1 MRQMNMDELREG
13 IDLGRAV
20 IEDNLMDMYITK
32 KLLANEGFPE
42 EDLDGFIAQKVRE
55 YEERYAAM
63 EDKEFMASLTEEW
76 ERPAED
82 PDGTVNLTG
91 CEGAEEPAAVT
102 RAADPAN
109 AWTAAEGPTAPAA
122 VTRAADPANARTANE
137 DPTAQPAAR
146 TADPTAAKAR
156 EMEEELTRL
165 AFIEDPED
173 PEFVEI
179 NPIAILQGL
188 INVMDLQIGKVIRVK
203 RALALAGV
211 DPEEVAMA
219 IADTA
224 KEFDEHYMKMSVT
237 EIEET
242 MFRRMAEIDEIVR
255 SHPKG

>member
-63 EDKEFMASLTEEW
+63 EDEEFMASLTEEW

-82 PDGTVNLTG
+82 PDGTEDL
-91 CEGAEEPAAVT
+91 E
-102 RAADPAN
+102 
-109 AWTAAEGPTAPAA
+109 
-122 VTRAADPANARTANE
+122 ANARAI
-137 DPTAQPAAR
+137 D
-146 TADPTAAKAR
+146 K
-156 EMEEELTRL
+156 ELTRL
-165 AFIEDPED
+165 AYIEDPED

-224 KEFDEHYMKMSVT
+224 KEFDERYMKMSVT

>member
-63 EDKEFMASLTEEW
+63 EDEEFMASLTEEW

-82 PDGTVNLTG
+82 PDGTEDLTG
-91 CEGAEEPAAVT
+91 CEGAEGPAEHDDAEAAKAAVRT
-102 RAADPAN
+102 ATGDPAGHDD
-109 AWTAAEGPTAPAA
+109 AEDPTAPAA
-122 VTRAADPANARTANE
+122 ARTA
-137 DPTAQPAAR
+137 

-165 AFIEDPED
+165 AYIEDPED

-211 DPEEVAMA
+211 DPKEVAMA

-224 KEFDEHYMKMSVT
+224 KEFDERYMKMSVT

>member
-63 EDKEFMASLTEEW
+63 EDEEFMASMTEEW

-82 PDGTVNLTG
+82 PDGTEDLTG
-91 CEGAEEPAAVT
+91 CEGAEGPAEHDDAE
-102 RAADPAN
+102 AAKVA
-109 AWTAAEGPTAPAA
+109 
-122 VTRAADPANARTANE
+122 ARTANE
-137 DPTAQPAAR
+137 DPATAAAAAR
-146 TADPTAAKAR
+146 TADPTVAKAR

-165 AFIEDPED
+165 AYIEDPED

-211 DPEEVAMA
+211 DPKEVAMA

-224 KEFDEHYMKMSVT
+224 KEFDERYMKMSVT

>member
-63 EDKEFMASLTEEW
+63 EDEEFMASLTEEW

-82 PDGTVNLTG
+82 PDGTEDLTG
-91 CEGAEEPAAVT
+91 CEGAEGPAEHDDAE
-102 RAADPAN
+102 AAKA
-109 AWTAAEGPTAPAA
+109 
-122 VTRAADPANARTANE
+122 
-137 DPTAQPAAR
+137 AAR

-165 AFIEDPED
+165 AYIEDPED

-188 INVMDLQIGKVIRVK
+188 INVMDLQIGKVIRMK

-224 KEFDEHYMKMSVT
+224 KEFDERYMKMSVT

>member
-32 KLLANEGFPE
+32 KLLANEGFSE

-55 YEERYAAM
+55 HEERFAAM
-63 EDKEFMASLTEEW
+63 EDEEFLDCLTEEW
-76 ERPAED
+76 AHPEAD
-82 PDGTVNLTG
+82 LS
-91 CEGAEEPAAVT
+91 AEEDQV
-102 RAADPAN
+102 AD
-109 AWTAAEGPTAPAA
+109 
-122 VTRAADPANARTANE
+122 DL
-137 DPTAQPAAR
+137 TAQATQTSADDLEAAAR
-146 TADPTAAKAR
+146 AID
-156 EMEEELTRL
+156 EELTRL
-165 AFIEDPED
+165 AFIDDPED
-173 PEFVEI
+173 PKFVDL
-179 NPIAILQGL
+179 NPVVMLQGL
-188 INVMDLQIGKVIRVK
+188 INVMDMQIGRVIKVK
-203 RALALAGV
+203 RALAVAGV

-224 KEFDEHYMKMSVT
+224 KEFDERYMKMSVT

>member
-63 EDKEFMASLTEEW
+63 EDEEFMASLTEEW

-82 PDGTVNLTG
+82 PDGTEDLTG
-91 CEGAEEPAAVT
+91 CEGAEGPAEHDDAE
-102 RAADPAN
+102 AAK
-109 AWTAAEGPTAPAA
+109 AA
-122 VTRAADPANARTANE
+122 ARTANE
-137 DPTAQPAAR
+137 DPATAATAAR
-146 TADPTAAKAR
+146 MTATADPTVAKAR

-165 AFIEDPED
+165 AYKEDPED

-224 KEFDEHYMKMSVT
+224 KEFDERYMKMSEA

>member
-1 MRQMNMDELREG
+1 MNMDELREG

-63 EDKEFMASLTEEW
+63 EDEEFMASLTEEW

-82 PDGTVNLTG
+82 PDGTEDLTG

-109 AWTAAEGPTAPAA
+109 ARTTNEDPAAAPAA
-122 VTRAADPANARTANE
+122 ARAE
-137 DPTAQPAAR
+137 DPTV
-146 TADPTAAKAR
+146 AKAR

-165 AFIEDPED
+165 AYIEDPED

-224 KEFDEHYMKMSVT
+224 KEFDERYMKMSVT

>member
-63 EDKEFMASLTEEW
+63 EDEEFMASLTEEW

-82 PDGTVNLTG
+82 PDGTEDLTG
-91 CEGAEEPAAVT
+91 CEGYEEPAAVT
-102 RAADPAN
+102 RAADQ
-109 AWTAAEGPTAPAA
+109 
-122 VTRAADPANARTANE
+122 ANARTAAA
-137 DPTAQPAAR
+137 DPTAAAAAR
-146 TADPTAAKAR
+146 TATEDPTVAKAR

-165 AFIEDPED
+165 AYIEDPED

-224 KEFDEHYMKMSVT
+224 KEFDERYMKMSVT

>member
-63 EDKEFMASLTEEW
+63 EDEEFMETLTEEW

-82 PDGTVNLTG
+82 PDGTEDLTG
-91 CEGAEEPAAVT
+91 HG
-102 RAADPAN
+102 
-109 AWTAAEGPTAPAA
+109 
-122 VTRAADPANARTANE
+122 ANE
-137 DPTAQPAAR
+137 
-146 TADPTAAKAR
+146 DPTAAKAR

-188 INVMDLQIGKVIRVK
+188 INVMDLQIGKVIKVK

-224 KEFDEHYMKMSVT
+224 REFDERYMKMSET

-242 MFRRMAEIDEIVR
+242 MFRRMAEMDEIVR

>member
-63 EDKEFMASLTEEW
+63 EDEEFMASLTEEW

-82 PDGTVNLTG
+82 PDGTEDLTG
-91 CEGAEEPAAVT
+91 CEGAEGPAEHDDAE
-102 RAADPAN
+102 AAKVA
-109 AWTAAEGPTAPAA
+109 
-122 VTRAADPANARTANE
+122 ARTANE
-137 DPTAQPAAR
+137 DPATAAAAAR
-146 TADPTAAKAR
+146 TATADPTAAKAR

-165 AFIEDPED
+165 AYIEDPED

-211 DPEEVAMA
+211 DPKEVAMA

-224 KEFDEHYMKMSVT
+224 KEFDERYMKMSVT

>member
-55 YEERYAAM
+55 YEERYASM
-63 EDKEFMASLTEEW
+63 EDEEFMASLTEEW
-76 ERPAED
+76 VH
-82 PDGTVNLTG
+82 TT
-91 CEGAEEPAAVT
+91 
-102 RAADPAN
+102 ADPES
-109 AWTAAEGPTAPAA
+109 TE
-122 VTRAADPANARTANE
+122 DLEANARAI
-137 DPTAQPAAR
+137 D
-146 TADPTAAKAR
+146 
-156 EMEEELTRL
+156 EELTRL
-165 AFIEDPED
+165 AYIEDPED

-224 KEFDEHYMKMSVT
+224 KEFDERYMKMSVT

>member
-63 EDKEFMASLTEEW
+63 EDEEFMASLTEEW

-82 PDGTVNLTG
+82 PDGTEDLTG
-91 CEGAEEPAAVT
+91 CEGAEGPAEHDDAE
-102 RAADPAN
+102 AAKVA
-109 AWTAAEGPTAPAA
+109 
-122 VTRAADPANARTANE
+122 ARTANE
-137 DPTAQPAAR
+137 DPATAATAAR
-146 TADPTAAKAR
+146 MTTADPTAAKAR

-165 AFIEDPED
+165 AYIEDPED

-224 KEFDEHYMKMSVT
+224 KEFDERYMKMSVT

>member
-63 EDKEFMASLTEEW
+63 EDEEFMASLTEEW

-82 PDGTVNLTG
+82 PDGTEDLTG
-91 CEGAEEPAAVT
+91 CEGAEEPAEHDDAE
-102 RAADPAN
+102 AAK
-109 AWTAAEGPTAPAA
+109 AA
-122 VTRAADPANARTANE
+122 ARTANE
-137 DPTAQPAAR
+137 DPATAATAAR
-146 TADPTAAKAR
+146 MTTADPTVAKAR

-165 AFIEDPED
+165 AYIEDPED

-179 NPIAILQGL
+179 HPIAILQGL

-203 RALALAGV
+203 RARALAGV

-224 KEFDEHYMKMSVT
+224 KEFDERYMKMSVT

>member
-63 EDKEFMASLTEEW
+63 EDEEFMASLTEEW

-82 PDGTVNLTG
+82 PDGTEDLTG
-91 CEGAEEPAAVT
+91 CEG
-102 RAADPAN
+102 DD
-109 AWTAAEGPTAPAA
+109 APAEHDDA
-122 VTRAADPANARTANE
+122 EAAA
-137 DPTAQPAAR
+137 AAR
-146 TADPTAAKAR
+146 TTDPTVAKAR

-165 AFIEDPED
+165 AYIEDPED

-224 KEFDEHYMKMSVT
+224 KEFDERYMKMSVT

>member
-63 EDKEFMASLTEEW
+63 EDEEFMASLTEEW
-76 ERPAED
+76 EH
-82 PDGTVNLTG
+82 TT
-91 CEGAEEPAAVT
+91 
-102 RAADPAN
+102 ADPES
-109 AWTAAEGPTAPAA
+109 TE
-122 VTRAADPANARTANE
+122 DLEANARAI
-137 DPTAQPAAR
+137 D
-146 TADPTAAKAR
+146 
-156 EMEEELTRL
+156 EELTRL
-165 AFIEDPED
+165 AYIEDPED

-211 DPEEVAMA
+211 DPKEVAMA

-224 KEFDEHYMKMSVT
+224 KEFDERYMKMSVT

>member
-63 EDKEFMASLTEEW
+63 EDEEFMASLTEEW

-82 PDGTVNLTG
+82 PDGTEDLTG
-91 CEGAEEPAAVT
+91 CEGAEGPAEHDDAE
-102 RAADPAN
+102 AAKVA
-109 AWTAAEGPTAPAA
+109 
-122 VTRAADPANARTANE
+122 ARTANE
-137 DPTAQPAAR
+137 DPAPAAAR
-146 TADPTAAKAR
+146 TAITADPTAAKAR

-165 AFIEDPED
+165 AYIEDPED

-224 KEFDEHYMKMSVT
+224 KEFDERYMKMSVT

>member
-63 EDKEFMASLTEEW
+63 EDEEFMASLTEEW

-82 PDGTVNLTG
+82 PDGT
-91 CEGAEEPAAVT
+91 
-102 RAADPAN
+102 
-109 AWTAAEGPTAPAA
+109 
-122 VTRAADPANARTANE
+122 E
-137 DPTAQPAAR
+137 DLETN
-146 TADPTAAKAR
+146 AR

-188 INVMDLQIGKVIRVK
+188 INVMDLRIGKVIKVK

-224 KEFDEHYMKMSVT
+224 KEFDERYMKMSET

-242 MFRRMAEIDEIVR
+242 MFRRMAEMDEIVR

>member
-63 EDKEFMASLTEEW
+63 EDEEFMASLTEEW

-82 PDGTVNLTG
+82 PDGTEDLTG
-91 CEGAEEPAAVT
+91 CEGAE
-102 RAADPAN
+102 
-109 AWTAAEGPTAPAA
+109 GPAA
-122 VTRAADPANARTANE
+122 VTRAADPANARTAAE

-146 TADPTAAKAR
+146 MTATADPTVAKAR

-165 AFIEDPED
+165 AYIEDPED

-224 KEFDEHYMKMSVT
+224 KEFDERYMKMSVT

>member
-1 MRQMNMDELREG
+1 MLFRS
-13 IDLGRAV
+13 
-20 IEDNLMDMYITK
+20 
-32 KLLANEGFPE
+32 
-42 EDLDGFIAQKVRE
+42 
-55 YEERYAAM
+55 YAAM
-63 EDKEFMASLTEEW
+63 EDEEFMASLTEEW

-82 PDGTVNLTG
+82 PDGTEDLTG

-109 AWTAAEGPTAPAA
+109 ARTTNEDPAAAPAA
-122 VTRAADPANARTANE
+122 ARAE
-137 DPTAQPAAR
+137 DPTV
-146 TADPTAAKAR
+146 AKAR

-165 AFIEDPED
+165 AYIEDPED

-224 KEFDEHYMKMSVT
+224 KEFDERYMKMSVT

>member
-63 EDKEFMASLTEEW
+63 EDEEFMASLTEEW

-82 PDGTVNLTG
+82 PDGTEDLTG
-91 CEGAEEPAAVT
+91 CEGAEGPAEHDDAE
-102 RAADPAN
+102 AAKVA
-109 AWTAAEGPTAPAA
+109 
-122 VTRAADPANARTANE
+122 ARTANE
-137 DPTAQPAAR
+137 DPATAATAAR
-146 TADPTAAKAR
+146 TTDPTAAKAR

-165 AFIEDPED
+165 AYIEDPED

-224 KEFDEHYMKMSVT
+224 KEFDERYMKMSVT

>member
-55 YEERYAAM
+55 HEERYAAM
-63 EDKEFMASLTEEW
+63 EDEEFMESLTEEW
-76 ERPAED
+76 EH
-82 PDGTVNLTG
+82 TT
-91 CEGAEEPAAVT
+91 
-102 RAADPAN
+102 ADPES
-109 AWTAAEGPTAPAA
+109 TE
-122 VTRAADPANARTANE
+122 DLEANARAI
-137 DPTAQPAAR
+137 D
-146 TADPTAAKAR
+146 
-156 EMEEELTRL
+156 EELTRL
-165 AFIEDPED
+165 AYIEDPED

-224 KEFDEHYMKMSVT
+224 KEFDERYMKMSVT

>member
-1 MRQMNMDELREG
+1 MNMDELREG

-63 EDKEFMASLTEEW
+63 EDEEFMASLTEEW

-82 PDGTVNLTG
+82 PDGTEDLTG
-91 CEGAEEPAAVT
+91 CEGAEGPAEHDDAE
-102 RAADPAN
+102 AAKVA
-109 AWTAAEGPTAPAA
+109 
-122 VTRAADPANARTANE
+122 ARTANE
-137 DPTAQPAAR
+137 DPATAATAAR
-146 TADPTAAKAR
+146 MTTADPTAAKAR

-165 AFIEDPED
+165 AYIEDPED

-224 KEFDEHYMKMSVT
+224 KEFDERYMKMSVT

>member
-1 MRQMNMDELREG
+1 MDELREG

-63 EDKEFMASLTEEW
+63 EDEEFMASLTEEW

-82 PDGTVNLTG
+82 PDGTEDLTG

-109 AWTAAEGPTAPAA
+109 ARTTNEDPAAAPAA
-122 VTRAADPANARTANE
+122 ARAE
-137 DPTAQPAAR
+137 DPTV
-146 TADPTAAKAR
+146 AKAR

-165 AFIEDPED
+165 AYIEDPED

-224 KEFDEHYMKMSVT
+224 KEFDERYMKMSVT

>member
-63 EDKEFMASLTEEW
+63 EDEEFMTSLTEEW

-82 PDGTVNLTG
+82 PDGTVDLTG
-91 CEGAEEPAAVT
+91 CEGAGDPAA
-102 RAADPAN
+102 
-109 AWTAAEGPTAPAA
+109 
-122 VTRAADPANARTANE
+122 ARTE
-137 DPTAQPAAR
+137 DPTV
-146 TADPTAAKAR
+146 AKAR

-165 AFIEDPED
+165 AYIEDPED

-224 KEFDEHYMKMSVT
+224 KEFDERYMKMSVT

>member
-63 EDKEFMASLTEEW
+63 EDEEFMASLTEEW

-82 PDGTVNLTG
+82 PDGTEDLTG
-91 CEGAEEPAAVT
+91 CEGAEGPAEHDDAE
-102 RAADPAN
+102 AAKVA
-109 AWTAAEGPTAPAA
+109 
-122 VTRAADPANARTANE
+122 ARTANE
-137 DPTAQPAAR
+137 DPATAAAAAR
-146 TADPTAAKAR
+146 TATADPTAAKAR

-165 AFIEDPED
+165 AYIEDPED

-224 KEFDEHYMKMSVT
+224 KEFDERYMKMSVT

>member
-63 EDKEFMASLTEEW
+63 EDEEFMASLTEEW
-76 ERPAED
+76 EH
-82 PDGTVNLTG
+82 TT
-91 CEGAEEPAAVT
+91 
-102 RAADPAN
+102 ADPES
-109 AWTAAEGPTAPAA
+109 TE
-122 VTRAADPANARTANE
+122 DLEANARAI
-137 DPTAQPAAR
+137 D
-146 TADPTAAKAR
+146 K
-156 EMEEELTRL
+156 ELTRL
-165 AFIEDPED
+165 AYIEDPED

-224 KEFDEHYMKMSVT
+224 KEFDERYMKMSVT

>member
-63 EDKEFMASLTEEW
+63 EDEEFMASLTEEW
-76 ERPAED
+76 EH
-82 PDGTVNLTG
+82 TT
-91 CEGAEEPAAVT
+91 
-102 RAADPAN
+102 ADPES
-109 AWTAAEGPTAPAA
+109 TE
-122 VTRAADPANARTANE
+122 DLEANARAI
-137 DPTAQPAAR
+137 D
-146 TADPTAAKAR
+146 
-156 EMEEELTRL
+156 EELTRL
-165 AFIEDPED
+165 AYIEDPED

-224 KEFDEHYMKMSVT
+224 KEFDERYMKMSVT

>member
-63 EDKEFMASLTEEW
+63 EDEEFMASLTEEW

-82 PDGTVNLTG
+82 PDGTEDLTG

-109 AWTAAEGPTAPAA
+109 AWTAAE
-122 VTRAADPANARTANE
+122 

-146 TADPTAAKAR
+146 TTDPTVAKAR

-165 AFIEDPED
+165 AYIEDPED
-173 PEFVEI
+173 SEFVEI

-224 KEFDEHYMKMSVT
+224 KEFDERYMKMSVT

-242 MFRRMAEIDEIVR
+242 MFRRMAEIDETVR

>member
-1 MRQMNMDELREG
+1 MNMDELREG

-63 EDKEFMASLTEEW
+63 EDEEFMASLTEEW

-82 PDGTVNLTG
+82 PDGTEDLTG
-91 CEGAEEPAAVT
+91 CEGAGDPAA
-102 RAADPAN
+102 
-109 AWTAAEGPTAPAA
+109 A
-122 VTRAADPANARTANE
+122 V
-137 DPTAQPAAR
+137 R
-146 TADPTAAKAR
+146 TADPTVAKAR

-165 AFIEDPED
+165 AYIEDPED

-224 KEFDEHYMKMSVT
+224 KEFDERYMKMSVT

>member
-63 EDKEFMASLTEEW
+63 EDEEFMASLTEEW

-82 PDGTVNLTG
+82 PDGTEDLTG
-91 CEGAEEPAAVT
+91 CEGAEGPAEHDDAE
-102 RAADPAN
+102 AAK
-109 AWTAAEGPTAPAA
+109 AA
-122 VTRAADPANARTANE
+122 ARTANE
-137 DPTAQPAAR
+137 DPAGHDDAEDPTAPAAAR
-146 TADPTAAKAR
+146 TATADPTAAKAR

-165 AFIEDPED
+165 AYIEDPED

-211 DPEEVAMA
+211 DPKEVAMA

-224 KEFDEHYMKMSVT
+224 KEFDERYMKMSVT

>member
-63 EDKEFMASLTEEW
+63 EDEEFMASLTEEW
-76 ERPAED
+76 VH
-82 PDGTVNLTG
+82 TT
-91 CEGAEEPAAVT
+91 
-102 RAADPAN
+102 ADPES
-109 AWTAAEGPTAPAA
+109 TE
-122 VTRAADPANARTANE
+122 DLEANARAI
-137 DPTAQPAAR
+137 D
-146 TADPTAAKAR
+146 
-156 EMEEELTRL
+156 EELTRL
-165 AFIEDPED
+165 AYIEDPED

-219 IADTA
+219 ITDTA
-224 KEFDEHYMKMSVT
+224 KEFDERYMKMSVT